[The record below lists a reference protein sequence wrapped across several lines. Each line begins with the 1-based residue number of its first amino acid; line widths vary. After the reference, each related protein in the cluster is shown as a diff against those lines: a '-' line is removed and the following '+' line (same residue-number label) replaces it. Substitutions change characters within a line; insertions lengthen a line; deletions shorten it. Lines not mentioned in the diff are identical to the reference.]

1 MFDNY
6 NCAIYA
12 LKILLFPCVIT
23 IDLFTWICAGV
34 LSCSA
39 FVFSLVSAALGVL
52 ALAVLL
58 TYSVTNGLVL
68 LGFAVIVSPMGLP
81 MLAAWMLNGLQNLS
95 LAIKGI

>member
-1 MFDNY
+1 MR
-6 NCAIYA
+6 IA
-12 LKILLFPCVIT
+12 LKILLFPFVIV

-52 ALAVLL
+52 AFAVLL